1 MNVYQTDL
9 NGVYIGITIA
19 DQDPLDSTNWL
30 IPAGCVETAPPTM
43 TDSQFATWNGTEW
56 VVEDIPVVEP
66 NPEPEPIAPEVLVRA
81 ERYELLETSDWTQVD
96 DSPVDK
102 SAWATYRQLLRDVP
116 QQSGFPNTIS
126 WPEKPV

>member
-9 NGVYIGITIA
+9 DGVYVGTTTA

-30 IPAGCVETAPPTM
+30 IPAGCVETAPPTI
-43 TDSQFATWNGTEW
+43 TDSQLAKWNGTEW

-66 NPEPEPIAPEVLVRA
+66 DPEPIAPEVLVRA
-81 ERYELLETSDWTQVD
+81 ERDGLLVTSDWTQVD

-102 SAWATYRQLLRDVP
+102 SAWVTYRQLLRDVP
-116 QQSGFPNTIS
+116 SQSGFPNTIT
-126 WPEKPV
+126 WPTKPS

>member
-9 NGVYIGITIA
+9 NGVYVGTTTA

-30 IPAGCVETAPPTM
+30 IPAGCVQTVPPIM
-43 TDSQFATWNGTEW
+43 TDKQFAKWNGTEW
-56 VVEDIPVVEP
+56 GVEDIPAVESD
-66 NPEPEPIAPEVLVRA
+66 PEPEPIAPEVSVRA
-81 ERYELLETSDWTQVD
+81 ERDGLLMTSDWTQVD

-116 QQSGFPNTIS
+116 SQEGFPNTIT
-126 WPEKPV
+126 WPTKPS

>member
-9 NGVYIGITIA
+9 NGVFVGTTTA

-30 IPAGCVETAPPTM
+30 IPAGCVETAPPTIA
-43 TDSQFATWNGTEW
+43 DSQLAKWSGTEW
-56 VVEDIPVVEP
+56 VVEDIPVVESD
-66 NPEPEPIAPEVLVRA
+66 PEPEPVALEVSARS
-81 ERYELLETSDWTQVD
+81 ERDGLLLTSDWTQVD

-116 QQSGFPNTIS
+116 SQAGFPNTIT
-126 WPEKPV
+126 WPTKPS

>member
-30 IPAGCVETAPPTM
+30 IPAGCVEIAPPTM

>member
-9 NGVYIGITIA
+9 NGVYVDTTTA

-30 IPAGCVETAPPTM
+30 IPGGCVETAPPTI
-43 TDSQFATWNGTEW
+43 TDSQLAKWDGTGW
-56 VVEDIPVVEP
+56 VVEDTPVVESD
-66 NPEPEPIAPEVLVRA
+66 PETEPVAPEVSVRA
-81 ERYELLETSDWTQVD
+81 ERDNLLSTSDWTQVD

-116 QQSGFPNTIS
+116 SQAGFPNTIT
-126 WPEKPV
+126 WPTKPS

>member
-9 NGVYIGITIA
+9 NGVYVGITIA

-102 SAWATYRQLLRDVP
+102 SAWATYRQSLRDLP
-116 QQSGFPNTIS
+116 AAEGFPDVAFPTPPS
-126 WPEKPV
+126 